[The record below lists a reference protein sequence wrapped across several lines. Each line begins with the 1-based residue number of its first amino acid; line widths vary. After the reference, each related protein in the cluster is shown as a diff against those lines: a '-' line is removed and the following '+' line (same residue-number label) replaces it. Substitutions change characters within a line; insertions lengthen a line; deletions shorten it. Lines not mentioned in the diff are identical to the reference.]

1 MLAERGHSLTP
12 SHVAALYKKAHWPI
26 TSVAAKDLKQ
36 AIVSWDKD
44 VRLWEMASL
53 EGDRMILAHRKLALE
68 EMCPDRPRAHPR
80 IFGPET
86 LQTYEAMRAEI
97 SEWLFDEFK
106 KLTKPGAR
114 LCEGSQTKET
124 QR

>member
-26 TSVAAKDLKQ
+26 TSVAAKDLEQ

-53 EGDRMILAHRKLALE
+53 EGDRMTLAHRKLALE
-68 EMCPDRPRAHPR
+68 EMCPDRLRAHLR
-80 IFGPET
+80 ILGPEK
-86 LQTYEAMRAEI
+86 LQTY
-97 SEWLFDEFK
+97 
-106 KLTKPGAR
+106 
-114 LCEGSQTKET
+114 
-124 QR
+124 